1 MMLYTRQYWA
11 NNSPNNFGMGQ
22 VRQRV
27 STGRA
32 KNFPISSVIFT
43 FHILSFQRGWKL
55 QPRVPA
61 LLLST
66 ILNAGLRRPKGQQGI
81 SFCRLA
87 VYGQDSDNQKRCA
100 TSRPLRVIFS
110 MNQCPLSGLL
120 RANWHFSLHLRCHH
134 EKAIEKHSAI
144 AGHIFKGELCSFSP
158 HTLRHH
164 DPVRHCTF
172 RFSPPESRHGRNQ
185 LPCSPIL
192 RLSILSTK
200 RSTFNFA
207 FPTTLND
214 ARPYSRN
221 NPYMQE

>member
-66 ILNAGLRRPKGQQGI
+66 ILDAGLRRPKGQQGI
-81 SFCRLA
+81 SFCRLT
-87 VYGQDSDNQKRCA
+87 VYDQDSDNQKKVCHFQA
-100 TSRPLRVIFS
+100 TPRHLFNESMPIVWVIEGQLAFFFTS
-110 MNQCPLSGLL
+110 PLS
-120 RANWHFSLHLRCHH
+120 
-134 EKAIEKHSAI
+134 
-144 AGHIFKGELCSFSP
+144 P
-158 HTLRHH
+158 
-164 DPVRHCTF
+164 
-172 RFSPPESRHGRNQ
+172 
-185 LPCSPIL
+185 
-192 RLSILSTK
+192 
-200 RSTFNFA
+200 
-207 FPTTLND
+207 
-214 ARPYSRN
+214 
-221 NPYMQE
+221 